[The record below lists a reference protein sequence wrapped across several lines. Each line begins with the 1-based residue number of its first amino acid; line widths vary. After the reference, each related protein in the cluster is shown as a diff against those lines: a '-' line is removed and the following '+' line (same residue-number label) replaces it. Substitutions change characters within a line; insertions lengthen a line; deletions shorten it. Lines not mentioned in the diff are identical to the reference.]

1 MVRTTDASCSNQM
14 DFLTDVAGTFVTT
27 LPATGTAA
35 YRMAWRRPDGAWEQ
49 SLPVTVS
56 GP

>member
-27 LPATGTAA
+27 LPATRTAA